1 VKGRWLLAIIAAN
14 LVALVTLVF
23 VYPHFMLSP
32 GPLVRGH
39 AELAKKC
46 FDCHAP
52 WGGAA
57 SERCVA
63 CHALPYI
70 GLRTSKGVALE
81 RPRVKSS
88 FHQELMAQDCMA
100 CHSDHQE
107 SQLAQGGRK
116 QFSHSLLRVAA
127 RERCATCHAA
137 PKDDLHHNL
146 SVGCGQCHKPERW
159 KPATFEH
166 ALLEKSVL
174 DRCEGCHK
182 SPTDALHRQIKDSC
196 ARCHSSAHWKPAT
209 FDHLKLFVLDRDHN
223 PPCATCHV
231 NDDFSRYTCYGCH
244 EHQPDRMRAKHQE
257 EGIRDFENCVKCH
270 RSASEK
276 HGESGGSRTRERD

>member
-1 VKGRWLLAIIAAN
+1 VKGRWLLSVIAAN
-14 LVALVTLVF
+14 LLALVTLVF
-23 VYPHFMLSP
+23 VYPHLMLSP
-32 GPLVRGH
+32 GPLISGH
-39 AELAKKC
+39 VDLATKC

-57 SERCVA
+57 SDRCVT

-100 CHSDHQE
+100 CHSDHQK
-107 SQLAQGGRK
+107 SQLAQVGRK
-116 QFSHSLLRVAA
+116 PFSHSLLRVAA
-127 RERCATCHAA
+127 RERCATCHSA
-137 PKDDLHHNL
+137 PKNDLHRNL
-146 SVGCGQCHKPERW
+146 SVSCGQCHKPER
-159 KPATFEH
+159 
-166 ALLEKSVL
+166 
-174 DRCEGCHK
+174 
-182 SPTDALHRQIKDSC
+182 
-196 ARCHSSAHWKPAT
+196 WKPAT

-223 PPCATCHV
+223 PSCATCHV

-244 EHQPDRMRAKHQE
+244 EHQQDRMQAKHQK

-270 RSASEK
+270 RSASER
-276 HGESGGSRTRERD
+276 HGESGGSRRRERD